1 MLPDK
6 FSLFFAASGGL
17 PRGQKL
23 IGDGCRK
30 TSEMG
35 PWGPVGP
42 EGHICGVPRQ
52 SWPNDLRSRGSLPEA
67 ANSKG
72 DLSGDRPNTTPRP
85 AFSTGEAGEGTPQR
99 SSRAQAFKKTV
110 LGARSAGP
118 RRKASGE
125 FRWDPNFPND
135 EGEIYIYDTVDL
147 GTYRIT
153 DSTVDAASL
162 TGTAEAAGEVTGCT
176 DTRCHFRTVRPD
188 GRVGC

>member
-1 MLPDK
+1 M
-6 FSLFFAASGGL
+6 
-17 PRGQKL
+17 
-23 IGDGCRK
+23 
-30 TSEMG
+30 
-35 PWGPVGP
+35 
-42 EGHICGVPRQ
+42 
-52 SWPNDLRSRGSLPEA
+52 
-67 ANSKG
+67 
-72 DLSGDRPNTTPRP
+72 
-85 AFSTGEAGEGTPQR
+85 
-99 SSRAQAFKKTV
+99 
-110 LGARSAGP
+110 GARSAGP

-188 GRVGC
+188 GRKGC